1 MEVDMKRLTP
11 ALALAMATA
20 LLIPA
25 ATTAKGVSA
34 AKVCGADECV
44 RISDDELAL
53 TLGGGGPTA
62 TPPEHA
68 SGWYRTTLTVAVRDP
83 HNPDPRDR
91 ERAVDRFSIAAVPS
105 QRLVRG
111 EGGHWT
117 AMDGHAAAAYA
128 ELTAGIT
135 PRPARTLPGVGADA
149 PQPVARVDE
158 VVEPPPAE
166 SSGSGSGVWIAV
178 LGGALLAGV
187 AVVALVARHR
197 RAGTRRAGPE
207 ASGEGLA

>member
-62 TPPEHA
+62 TPPERA
-68 SGWYRTTLTVAVRDP
+68 SRWYRTTLTVVVRDP

-105 QRLVRG
+105 ERLVRG

-117 AMDGHAAAAYA
+117 AMEGHAAAAYA

-135 PRPARTLPGVGADA
+135 PRPARTLPGVGAEA

-166 SSGSGSGVWIAV
+166 PSGGGSGAWIAA
-178 LGGALLAGV
+178 LGGTLLAG
-187 AVVALVARHR
+187 AALVALVARRR
-197 RAGTRRAGPE
+197 RAGTRREGPE
-207 ASGEGLA
+207 ASGAGLA